1 MQSLFRRLTLTASL
15 LQSRQPLTSA
25 AFVPF
30 SLQRFQNS
38 TPSSLFHSSSSNSN
52 DKNMSGEVAKAKEA
66 AKQYDL
72 SSNDGAGLDTIFDK
86 LLSGEWPTDKV
97 YEDDRAFAFRDVNPA
112 APVHILVIPKNR
124 DGLVSLSKAR
134 EDQKELLGHLMY
146 VAQEVGK
153 KECPN
158 GFRIVINDGEEGAQS
173 VFHLHLH
180 ILGGRQM
187 GWPPG

>member
-15 LQSRQPLTSA
+15 LQSRQSSTSA

-30 SLQRFQNS
+30 SLERFQNS

-146 VAQEVGK
+146 VAQQVGK